1 MRMRK
6 FAVIAK
12 CGHVGRGR
20 YVEREF
26 PVIAESA
33 SAAAQIILCAPKVK
47 KQLKNAIT
55 SVREICE
62 TEYEDIKK
70 EWDSDIYIHSPYKA
84 EHPISL
90 EDEVIRLEFVCR
102 KTSSFESRGERLSYR
117 LRKNSYE
124 RKEGKYGILVYA

>member
-1 MRMRK
+1 MKK
-6 FAVIAK
+6 FVVIAK

-20 YVEREF
+20 YIEREF

-33 SAAAQIILCAPKVK
+33 SAAAQMILCAPKVK

-55 SVREICE
+55 SVHEISE
-62 TEYEDIKK
+62 TEYVDIKK
-70 EWDSDIYIHSPYKA
+70 EWDADAYIHSHYKA
-84 EHPISL
+84 ELPISL
-90 EDEVIRLEFVCR
+90 EEETIRLDFGGR
-102 KTSSFESRGERLSYR
+102 RASSFESRGERLSYR